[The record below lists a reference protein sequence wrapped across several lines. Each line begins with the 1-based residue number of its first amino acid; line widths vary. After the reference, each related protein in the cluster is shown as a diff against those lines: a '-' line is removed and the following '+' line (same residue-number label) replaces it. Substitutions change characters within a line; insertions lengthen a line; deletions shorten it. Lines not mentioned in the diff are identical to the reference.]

1 MSWNSVLDILMP
13 IGTIVGI
20 VGGFLGVLTYIKSLR
35 KPKARLRFADGKKEI
50 TLTPHYYHKT
60 STKYYIVPYPELD
73 CFDRYHALGKKYQE
87 KHEDDNAFILSF
99 QLYNNGEL
107 QLENY
112 RVEIEYDKGMGT
124 VHSSQVYYLRKVGA
138 TMGEFPPDGLNLDN
152 YKTPQVVYTPIDA
165 NPLNQKDSK
174 QFKFVFVPS
183 SEVDRVELRWR
194 IIAKDF
200 YGHGKLTIRLKPYYT
215 AYDEIKPVYRE
226 SEVPEGAKT
235 VEDLTPYIKQF
246 EELLKQ

>member
-87 KHEDDNAFILSF
+87 KHEADNAFILSF

-112 RVEIEYDKGMGT
+112 RVEIEYDK
-124 VHSSQVYYLRKVGA
+124 VCQLFIHRR
-138 TMGEFPPDGLNLDN
+138 F
-152 YKTPQVVYTPIDA
+152 
-165 NPLNQKDSK
+165 
-174 QFKFVFVPS
+174 
-183 SEVDRVELRWR
+183 
-194 IIAKDF
+194 II
-200 YGHGKLTIRLKPYYT
+200 
-215 AYDEIKPVYRE
+215 
-226 SEVPEGAKT
+226 
-235 VEDLTPYIKQF
+235 
-246 EELLKQ
+246 